1 MFLSLRNQYQFILAM
16 VVANILLSTLSVSL
30 DKVINNDGITYLA
43 MAELFLSGDWE
54 TARSYYSWPF
64 YPLLIA
70 GVSKLFSL
78 ELTLAAHTLNALLAT
93 SLTLAFVAIVDE
105 LSDGDQRTLIV
116 AALIILVFPSI
127 TKYRAYIIRDFGYLS
142 FYLWSLFFILRFCRT
157 KTKKDFIGWL
167 FTSIASC
174 IFRFEGMILML
185 IVPYFLF
192 IFYGFKLKHKK
203 AIVISITVAILAM
216 SGTTAYMYLQ
226 DKYDATVRM
235 AQLAGQDIDNIFDLF
250 LHNIKNQTNTES
262 TGVLGFVRPVFN
274 NMVNILD
281 DLVRR
286 MAGIYFLI
294 CVAAIVSGV
303 ALKTA
308 LRRRIWIVYLAVNL
322 GLLLSFSIANNMT
335 VSRYTLATCLTLL
348 PLAPIAI
355 DHWLKSIDSYSKSQ
369 KWLVYVTIVL
379 AILISIKNLDIRSDK
394 GHLITAGAW
403 IKSNVDQQ
411 AKIFSNN
418 RILIHYAD
426 LGPETN
432 FAERYT
438 NTRMQEHLHSG
449 RIKDFDFVA
458 LTHNPE
464 EPEEAQFN
472 QELVASFG
480 PPIKILTGDNNRSVM
495 IFEGPKG
502 SSRIQLR

>member
-1 MFLSLRNQYQFILAM
+1 MFLSLRNQYQFILAI
-16 VVANILLSTLSVSL
+16 VVANILLSTLSISL
-30 DKVINNDGITYLA
+30 DTVVNNDGITYLA

-70 GVSKLFSL
+70 VCSKLLSVDV
-78 ELTLAAHTLNALLAT
+78 TLAAHTLNTLLAT

-105 LSDGDQRTLIV
+105 LSEGDQRTLII
-116 AALIILVFPSI
+116 AALIILFFPSI

-157 KTKKDFIGWL
+157 TTKKDFVGWL

-185 IVPYFLF
+185 VVPYFLF
-192 IFYGFKLKHKK
+192 IFYDFKLRHKK
-203 AIVISITVAILAM
+203 AIIASITIAIATM
-216 SGTTAYMYLQ
+216 SLTVAYMYLQ

-250 LHNIKNQTNTES
+250 IHNIRNQTDTES
-262 TGVLGFVRPVFN
+262 TGVIGFIVPVFN
-274 NMVNILD
+274 NMVNIFD

-294 CVAAIVSGV
+294 CVAALVSGV

-308 LRRRIWIVYLAVNL
+308 LRRRIWIVYVVVNL
-322 GLLLSFSIANNMT
+322 GLLLAFSIANNMT

-355 DHWLKSIDSYSKSQ
+355 DRWLKAIGSYSKAQ
-369 KWLVYVTIVL
+369 KGFVYTAIAL
-379 AILISIKNLDIRSDK
+379 AIVVSLKNLDIRSDK
-394 GHLITAGAW
+394 GHLITAGTW
-403 IKSNVDQQ
+403 IKSNLNHE
-411 AKIFSNN
+411 ASFFSNN

-426 LGPETN
+426 LGAKIN

-438 NTRMQEHLHSG
+438 NTRMQEHLQSG
-449 RIKDFDFVA
+449 QIQNFDFVA
-458 LTHNPE
+458 LTHNPKELE
-464 EPEEAQFN
+464 EVHFHQRLNEI
-472 QELVASFG
+472 FG
-480 PPIKILTGDNNRSVM
+480 APTKILTGDNNRSV
-495 IFEGPKG
+495 IIYQNPQAR
-502 SSRIQLR
+502 SR